1 MSAGAAVPSGAPSGT
16 PSGSPADG
24 PPGGRRAVAVWSIGV
39 SVYFV
44 AVVFRTSL
52 GVAGLDAVD
61 RFAIG
66 ASALSAFSIVQLL
79 VYAGMQIP
87 VGLLVD
93 RFGTKRV
100 LILGAVLFTTGQLGF
115 ALAPSYGTALA
126 ARVLLG
132 CGDAMTFI
140 SVLRLGAHWFPAR
153 RAPLMAQLAGF
164 AGMAGNLVSTLVI
177 ARLLHEVGWTAAFGG
192 SAVAGVVVLG
202 LLLFL
207 RERPVRPEPGRPSP
221 ERPSRTRVSPER
233 PSPER
238 PVSASVPAP
247 ESAPGTGAVAGT
259 GTGTGAAGARTGA
272 DRDPGAER
280 APDGDRVPGG
290 APAGGPVGASTS
302 ASVTAPLSVRGQL
315 AAAWREPGTRLGLWA
330 HFTGQFPAMVFLL
343 LWGLPFL
350 VRAQGLAPETA
361 GNLLTLVVVSN
372 MAVGLVFGQLIA
384 RHHAARLPLVLG
396 TVGTTAAFW
405 ALTLAWPGGRAPFA
419 LLVALCVVLGACGPA
434 SLIGFD
440 FARPANP
447 PERQGTAS
455 GIVNMGGFV
464 SSMVTLL
471 AVGVL
476 LDLTDGEFRVA
487 FSAVFVTQALG
498 VTQIVRLRR
507 RAARRERERSVA
519 SRVTTVHVP
528 A

>member
-1 MSAGAAVPSGAPSGT
+1 MSAG
-16 PSGSPADG
+16 PADAAG
-24 PPGGRRAVAVWSIGV
+24 AASSGVPPGKGGTGPGGRRAVAVWSIGV

-44 AVVFRTSL
+44 AVIFRTSL
-52 GVAGLDAVD
+52 GVAGLDAGE

-140 SVLRLGAHWFPAR
+140 SVLRLGSRWFPAR

-164 AGMAGNLVSTLVI
+164 AGMAGNLVSTLLI
-177 ARLLHEVGWTAAFGG
+177 ARLLDGFGWAAAFGG
-192 SAVAGVVVLG
+192 SSLAGVVVLV

-207 RERPVRPEPGRPSP
+207 RDQPPRPSAP
-221 ERPSRTRVSPER
+221 DRGE
-233 PSPER
+233 
-238 PVSASVPAP
+238 VPAP
-247 ESAPGTGAVAGT
+247 SA
-259 GTGTGAAGARTGA
+259 
-272 DRDPGAER
+272 
-280 APDGDRVPGG
+280 
-290 APAGGPVGASTS
+290 
-302 ASVTAPLSVRGQL
+302 TAPQPGVRGQL

-350 VRAQGLAPETA
+350 VRAQGLTPATA
-361 GNLLTLVVVSN
+361 GNLLTLIVVSN
-372 MAVGLVFGQLIA
+372 MAIGLVYGQVIA
-384 RHHAARLPLVLG
+384 RCHAARLPLVLG
-396 TVGTTAAFW
+396 TVAATATLW
-405 ALTLAWPGGRAPFA
+405 ALTLAWPGERAPLA
-419 LLVALCVVLGACGPA
+419 LLVALCAVLGACGPA

-464 SSMVTLL
+464 SSMATLL
-471 AVGVL
+471 AVGLL
-476 LDLTDGEFRVA
+476 LDLTDGSFRVA
-487 FSAVFVTQALG
+487 FSAVFVFQALG
-498 VTQIVRLRR
+498 VVQVLRLHR
-507 RAARRERERSVA
+507 RAAHRERESHAA

-528 A
+528 AA